1 MTAQANVSGDRRK
14 VAPFGIALS
23 FDRTHIAAMQNEA
36 TLTRGVKEFALGPK
50 EFVGM
55 MASLMA
61 MNALAIDAM
70 LPALGFISR
79 DYGLSDPNARQWIV
93 SAYLIG
99 TGLGAVFYGPLSDRF
114 GRRPVLLGAVG
125 VYTMLS
131 VLSIFSGTFGTLVG
145 LRLAQGLAAGAFSV
159 LVGSIVRDRYSGDA
173 MAQLMSFVFIV
184 FMGVPVIAP
193 TLGSAVLAFA
203 GWHMIFVLLAL
214 MGAGVGF
221 WVYKRLPETLNPDNV
236 IPIKASSIIEVWS
249 KVITHR
255 QALGYMFGSGIAF
268 GALFGFINSAQQI
281 FFEVFGA
288 ADIFPYAFA
297 GVAGA
302 MALASFFNSRIVM
315 RFGARR
321 VSHSALIAFIALS
334 AIHLVVAQGGESL
347 AAFLILHALTMSMCG
362 FIGANFSSI
371 AMEPFGHMAGAAS
384 SFQNSCRM
392 LCAAGLGVVIGQSFD
407 GTVIPLV
414 TGFLL
419 CGSAAL
425 MLLIWSEKGKLFTRP
440 RHTRQV
446 QL

>member
-1 MTAQANVSGDRRK
+1 
-14 VAPFGIALS
+14 
-23 FDRTHIAAMQNEA
+23 MQNEA
-36 TLTRGVKEFALGPK
+36 TLSRGVKEFALGPK
-50 EFVGM
+50 EFVAM

-70 LPALGFISR
+70 LPALGQISR
-79 DYGLSDPNARQWIV
+79 DFRLSDPNLRQWII

-99 TGLGAVFYGPLSDRF
+99 TGAGAVFYGPLSDRF
-114 GRRPVLLGAVG
+114 GRKPVLLSSVA
-125 VYTMLS
+125 VYTALS
-131 VLSIFSGTFGTLVG
+131 LFSIFSGSFSVLVG
-145 LRLAQGLAAGAFSV
+145 LRLAQGFAAGAFSV

-193 TLGSAVLAFA
+193 SLGSAILAFSE
-203 GWHMIFVLLAL
+203 WHMIFVLLAL
-214 MGAGVGF
+214 MGAGVAF
-221 WVYKRLPETLNPDNV
+221 WVWKRLPETLDPDHV
-236 IPIKASSIIEVWS
+236 IPIQASAIIDVWG
-249 KVITHR
+249 KVISHR

-288 ADIFPYAFA
+288 EDIFPYAFA
-297 GVAGA
+297 SVAGA

-321 VSHSALIAFIALS
+321 VSHSALLAFIAL
-334 AIHLVVAQGGESL
+334 AGIHLISAWDGESL
-347 AAFLILHALTMSMCG
+347 TMFLILHALTMSMCG

-371 AMEPFGHMAGAAS
+371 AMEPFGNMAGAAS

-392 LCAAGLGVVIGQSFD
+392 LAAAGLGVIIGQSYD
-407 GTVIPLV
+407 GTVVPLV
-414 TGFLL
+414 SGFLI
-419 CGSAAL
+419 CGSCS
-425 MLLIWSEKGKLFTRP
+425 LLLLLWSEKGKLFTRP
-440 RHTRQV
+440 RNVRQV

>member
-1 MTAQANVSGDRRK
+1 
-14 VAPFGIALS
+14 
-23 FDRTHIAAMQNEA
+23 MQNEA
-36 TLTRGVKEFALGPK
+36 TLSRGVKQFALGPK
-50 EFVGM
+50 EFVAM

-61 MNALAIDAM
+61 MNALAIDTM
-70 LPALGFISR
+70 LPALGRISS
-79 DYGLSDPNARQWIV
+79 DFGLTDPNLRQWIV

-99 TGLGAVFYGPLSDRF
+99 TGAGALFYGPLSDRY

-125 VYTMLS
+125 AYALLS
-131 VLSIFSGTFGTLVG
+131 ILSIFSSDFSFLVG
-145 LRLAQGLAAGAFSV
+145 LRLAQGTAAGAFSV

-193 TLGSAVLAFA
+193 SLGSAILTF
-203 GWHMIFVLLAL
+203 GEWHLIFVLLAA
-214 MGAGVGF
+214 MGTIVGL
-221 WVYKRLPETLNPDNV
+221 WVWSRLPETLDPDHV
-236 IPIKASSIIEVWS
+236 IPIRFSAIADVWG

-297 GVAGA
+297 AVAGT

-321 VSHSALIAFIALS
+321 VSHSALIAFIAL
-334 AIHLVVAQGGESL
+334 AGIHLISAWDGESL
-347 AAFLILHALTMSMCG
+347 TAFLILHALTMSMCG

-371 AMEPFGHMAGAAS
+371 AMEPFGNMAGAAS

-392 LCAAGLGVVIGQSFD
+392 LCAAGLGVIIGQAYD
-407 GTVIPLV
+407 GTVVPLV
-414 TGFLL
+414 TGFLI
-419 CGSAAL
+419 CGSCAL
-425 MLLIWSEKGKLFTRP
+425 VLLLWSEKGKLFTRP
-440 RHTRQV
+440 RIAKQV
-446 QL
+446 VL

>member
-1 MTAQANVSGDRRK
+1 
-14 VAPFGIALS
+14 
-23 FDRTHIAAMQNEA
+23 MQNEA
-36 TLTRGVKEFALGPK
+36 TLSQGVKEFALGPK
-50 EFVGM
+50 EFVAM

-70 LPALGFISR
+70 LPALGYISR
-79 DYGLSDPNARQWIV
+79 DYGLNDPNLRQWII

-99 TGLGAVFYGPLSDRF
+99 TGAGAVFYGPLSDRY
-114 GRRPVLLGAVG
+114 GRKPVLIGAVA

-131 VLSIFSGTFGTLVG
+131 ILSVFSGNFSMLIG

-159 LVGSIVRDRYSGDA
+159 LVSSIVRDRYSGDA

-214 MGAGVGF
+214 MGGGVGL
-221 WVYKRLPETLNPDNV
+221 WVWKRLPETLDPDRV
-236 IPIKASSIIEVWS
+236 IPIRFSAIVDVWS

-297 GVAGA
+297 SVAGA

-321 VSHSALIAFIALS
+321 VSHSALIAFIVLA
-334 AIHLVVAQGGESL
+334 AIHLMFAWDGESL
-347 AAFLILHALTMSMCG
+347 TTFLILHALTMSMCG

-371 AMEPFGHMAGAAS
+371 AMEPFGNMAGAAS

-392 LCAAGLGVVIGQSFD
+392 LSAAALGVVIGQSFD
-407 GTVIPLV
+407 GTVVPLV
-414 TGFLL
+414 VGFLL
-419 CGSAAL
+419 CGSASLAL
-425 MLLIWSEKGKLFTRP
+425 VLWSEKGKLFTRP
-440 RHTRQV
+440 RNTRQV

>member
-1 MTAQANVSGDRRK
+1 
-14 VAPFGIALS
+14 
-23 FDRTHIAAMQNEA
+23 MQNEA
-36 TLTRGVKEFALGPK
+36 ALSRGVKQFALGPK
-50 EFVGM
+50 EFVAM

-70 LPALGFISR
+70 LPALGHIS
-79 DYGLSDPNARQWIV
+79 DDFGLTDPNLRQWIV

-99 TGLGAVFYGPLSDRF
+99 TGAGAVFYGPLSDRF
-114 GRRPVLLGAVG
+114 GRRPVLLGAVAT
-125 VYTMLS
+125 YTFLS
-131 VLSIFSGTFGTLVG
+131 ILSIFSASFAMLVG
-145 LRLAQGLAAGAFSV
+145 LRLAQGIAAGAFSV

-193 TLGSAVLAFA
+193 SLGSAILAFSE
-203 GWHMIFVLLAL
+203 WHMIFVLLAL
-214 MGAGVGF
+214 MGAAVAT
-221 WVYKRLPETLNPDNV
+221 WVFMRLPETLKPEHI
-236 IPIKASSIIEVWS
+236 IPIKPSAIVDVWG

-281 FFEVFGA
+281 FFTTFGA
-288 ADIFPYAFA
+288 EDVFPYAFA

-334 AIHLVVAQGGESL
+334 AIHLISAWNGESL
-347 AAFLILHALTMSMCG
+347 TAFLILHALTMSMCG

-371 AMEPFGHMAGAAS
+371 AMEPFGNMAGAAS
-384 SFQNSCRM
+384 SFQNCMRM
-392 LCAAGLGVVIGQSFD
+392 LCAAGLGVIIGQAYD
-407 GTVIPLV
+407 GTVVPLV
-414 TGFLL
+414 SGFLI
-419 CGSAAL
+419 CGSCAL
-425 MLLIWSEKGKLFTRP
+425 LLLLWSEKGKLFTRP
-440 RHTRQV
+440 RTAKQV
-446 QL
+446 MV

>member
-1 MTAQANVSGDRRK
+1 
-14 VAPFGIALS
+14 
-23 FDRTHIAAMQNEA
+23 MQNEA
-36 TLTRGVKEFALGPK
+36 ALSSGVKEFALGPK
-50 EFVGM
+50 EFVAM

-70 LPALGFISR
+70 LPALGYISR
-79 DYGLSDPNARQWIV
+79 DYALSDPNLRQWVI

-99 TGLGAVFYGPLSDRF
+99 TGAGAVFYGPLSDRF

-125 VYTMLS
+125 VYTALS
-131 VLSIFSGTFGTLVG
+131 LLSILSGSFDVLVG

-193 TLGSAVLAFA
+193 TLGSAVLVFA
-203 GWHMIFVLLAL
+203 DWHWIFVLLAL
-214 MGAGVGF
+214 MGAGVGV
-221 WVYKRLPETLNPDNV
+221 WVWKRLPETLDPEHV
-236 IPIKASSIIEVWS
+236 IPIKLSAIVDVWT

-288 ADIFPYAFA
+288 EDIFPYAFA
-297 GVAGA
+297 IVAGA

-321 VSHSALIAFIALS
+321 VSHSALLAFIGLA
-334 AIHLVVAQGGESL
+334 AIHLVIAWDGESL
-347 AAFLILHALTMSMCG
+347 TTFLILHALTMSMCG

-371 AMEPFGHMAGAAS
+371 AMEPFGNMAGAAS

-392 LCAAGLGVVIGQSFD
+392 LAAAGLGVIIGQSYD
-407 GTVIPLV
+407 GTVVPLV
-414 TGFLL
+414 TGFLI
-419 CGSAAL
+419 CGSCAL
-425 MLLIWSEKGKLFTRP
+425 LLLLWSEKGKLFTRP
-440 RHTRQV
+440 RTAKQV
-446 QL
+446 VL